1 MNWMPFII
9 SIKLALVTTFC
20 LLFLAIPIA
29 YLLASRNFRGKHLVE
44 AVFALPI
51 VLPPTVLGF
60 FVLVMLGNATPVG
73 RFYESLTG
81 HTLAFTFPGLV
92 IGSILYSFPFAVQ
105 PIQNAFEAVDPKLK
119 DAGRMLGCT
128 RWQCFWR
135 VILPASRRGVITGI
149 MLSFAHTVGE
159 FGVVLMVGGSI
170 PGKTKVASIALYEH
184 VEMLEYGQAAIMAL
198 ILLVFSFA
206 ILSVVYYFNRRGSG
220 VSAGYGRI

>member
-1 MNWMPFII
+1 MNWMPFFI
-9 SIKLALVTTFC
+9 SIKLAFITTIC
-20 LLFLAIPIA
+20 LLFLAIPVA

-44 AVFALPI
+44 AVVALPI

-60 FVLVMLGNATPVG
+60 FVLVMLGNMTPIG

-81 HTLAFTFPGLV
+81 HTMAFTFPGLV
-92 IGSILYSFPFAVQ
+92 VASILYSFPFAVQ
-105 PIQNAFEAVDPKLK
+105 PIQNAFEAVNPKLK
-119 DAGRMLGCT
+119 DAATMLGCSK
-128 RWQCFWR
+128 WQCFWR

-184 VEMLEYGQAAIMAL
+184 VEMLEYAQAAIMAV

-206 ILSVVYYFNRRGSG
+206 ILSVVYYFNRRSSG
-220 VSAGYGRI
+220 LSSGYGRI